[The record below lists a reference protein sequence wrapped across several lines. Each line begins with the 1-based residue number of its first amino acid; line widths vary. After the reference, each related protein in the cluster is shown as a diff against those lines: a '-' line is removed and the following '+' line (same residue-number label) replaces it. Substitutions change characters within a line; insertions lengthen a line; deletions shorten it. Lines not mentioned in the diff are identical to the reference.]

1 MRRKKDNENDDALE
15 TVKKVA
21 GVAAAVG
28 GAILTGI
35 KIVNEVN
42 KK

>member
-1 MRRKKDNENDDALE
+1 MGKRKENENDDALD

-28 GAILTGI
+28 GALLTGI
-35 KIVNEVN
+35 KIVNEFN